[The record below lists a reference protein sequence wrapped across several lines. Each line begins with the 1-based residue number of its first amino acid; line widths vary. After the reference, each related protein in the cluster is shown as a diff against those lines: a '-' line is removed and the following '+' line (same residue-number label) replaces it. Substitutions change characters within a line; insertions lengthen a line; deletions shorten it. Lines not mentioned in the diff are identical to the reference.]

1 MKAEKHYWAMLRVVG
16 AAVVATHL
24 MGAGPLRQ
32 QLWGGHFY
40 AFLPGGSLVVGC
52 ALLAAALFV
61 AWRRPH
67 WIDRGLAALS
77 VPEGRSAIRR
87 FSWVAASAVVG
98 LAGFWIFR
106 ERHSMLGDGNVLA
119 LNLTQGQSF
128 HPQEP
133 LTLLL
138 HQWFYGLTRGLFEAG
153 AREPADVARGT
164 VGLSSALAGALFVPV
179 ALGLARELSRLV
191 PVDSGAKQGSPPAS
205 GPASVAPLV
214 FLLILGQGYIQLF
227 FGYVENY
234 TFHTLAVGC
243 YLLVALRFLAGLAP
257 LVLPAVVLV
266 LALALH
272 LSAVVLVPSF
282 VVLTLTA
289 LAAPQR
295 RRAAVR
301 DLALGA
307 LLLGGTSLALSKSS
321 PGYSLVGA
329 LTRVLKAVG
338 AGATAAHSDY
348 PLLSG
353 LHVSDFLNEQ
363 LLIGPI
369 ALVLFLTAAM
379 VALAPRRRPDGRAL
393 FACATGLGY
402 LAACWVASDSNLGY
416 ARNWD
421 LLAPAALVFS
431 AAGLVLA
438 LQSAWRLAQLR
449 RWLFLLVALS
459 LFHTVPWVALNASF
473 ARSFSRFETLPLGM
487 GRTEAALGNWYLSH
501 ADTSRAVLWLQ
512 RSLDAYPA
520 NNVAAYSLG
529 TIDVKRRQY
538 RWAAESFWTAVQ
550 SRPDVGKYR
559 YGLVDAI
566 VRGGGRPEWARPHLD
581 TLIAMNP
588 TEPVYWAAS
597 GVVWLGQGRP
607 ALAARAFAHARWL
620 APQERSLVPLMGR
633 VHQRDGYAHSVR
645 EDWPAWTVN

>member
-1 MKAEKHYWAMLRVVG
+1 MNAVRHYWTMFWVAG
-16 AAVVATHL
+16 AAVLATHL
-24 MGAGPLRQ
+24 LGAGTLRQ

-61 AWRRPH
+61 AWRRPG

-77 VPEGRSAIRR
+77 VPEGQSAVRR
-87 FSWVAASAVVG
+87 FSRVAASAVIG
-98 LAGFWIFR
+98 LAGFWVFR

-119 LNLTQGQSF
+119 LNLTKGQSF

-164 VGLSSALAGALFVPV
+164 VGLGSALAGALFVPV
-179 ALGLARELSRLV
+179 AWGLARELSRLV
-191 PVDSGAKQGSPPAS
+191 PTGPGAGRHRPPAS
-205 GPASVAPLV
+205 SPTSVAPLV
-214 FLLILGQGYIQLF
+214 FLLILGQGYVQLF

-234 TFHTLAVGC
+234 TFHTLAIGC
-243 YLLVALRFLAGLAP
+243 YLWVALRFLAGRAP
-257 LVLPAVVLV
+257 LILPAAVLV

-282 VVLTLTA
+282 VVLALTA
-289 LAAPQR
+289 LALPQR

-301 DLALGA
+301 DLALGSF
-307 LLLGGTSLALSKSS
+307 LLGGTSLALSWLS
-321 PGYSLVGA
+321 PGYSLAGA
-329 LTRVLKAVG
+329 LVGVLKAVG
-338 AGATAAHSDY
+338 TGATAAHSDY

-353 LHVSDFLNEQ
+353 LHFSDFLNEQ

-369 ALVLFLTAAM
+369 ALVLFLTAAT
-379 VALAPRRRPDGRAL
+379 VALALRPRLDGRAL
-393 FACATGLGY
+393 FACTTGLGY

-431 AAGLVLA
+431 TAGLVLA

-449 RWLFLLVALS
+449 RWLFVLVALS

-473 ARSFSRFETLPLGM
+473 ARSFARFETLPLGL

-529 TIDVKRRQY
+529 TIDVSRRQY

-550 SRPDVGKYR
+550 SRPDVGRYR
-559 YGLVDAI
+559 FGLVDAI

-588 TEPVYWAAS
+588 REPVYWAAS

-607 ALAARAFAHARWL
+607 VLAARAFAHARRL
-620 APQERSLVPLMGR
+620 APLERSLMPLMGR
-633 VHQRDGYAHSVR
+633 VRERDGYARSVR
-645 EDWPAWTVN
+645 EDWPAWMVN